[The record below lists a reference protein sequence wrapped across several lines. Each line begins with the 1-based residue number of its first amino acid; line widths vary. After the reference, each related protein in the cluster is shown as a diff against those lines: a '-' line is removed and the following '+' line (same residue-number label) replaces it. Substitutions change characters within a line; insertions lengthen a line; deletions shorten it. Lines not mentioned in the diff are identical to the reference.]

1 MADATTCRVGIDAV
15 LLRELLYRVIVVAYD
30 EERVRR
36 SMAINDVIMYLNLLV
51 LVEVGFGSI
60 LDVVVECEHGLT
72 RIGHPHLCAH
82 NETAVSSLGGDDA
95 SAKTE
100 KRRRERSPRSLT
112 EAAMD
117 LNFLITAD
125 VLSWVITCRGRIVTK
140 SRLCTSRPAEST
152 CATATFIIKLILL
165 KSLKYRIK

>member
-100 KRRRERSPRSLT
+100 KRRRTLTAILDGSGDGLELLDHGRRVVMGHHVPRSDRHKVQALHLS
-112 EAAMD
+112 AGRVH
-117 LNFLITAD
+117 LCHSD
-125 VLSWVITCRGRIVTK
+125 V
-140 SRLCTSRPAEST
+140 
-152 CATATFIIKLILL
+152 
-165 KSLKYRIK
+165 YN